1 VFHGID
7 MVLHF
12 SWRFPEQGMTAA
24 GLGSRDSFG
33 SFRRALLLLAVFSLL
48 GSGCGRRSPSEA
60 ADKELCAPNSVET
73 PSEPAPAVSQEEPKA
88 QADDLPLF
96 VANSPFE
103 GDGELPAEAKDDK
116 RLWANSVLWQKAPE
130 LIVER
135 WLSEEPRTEGKCV
148 LIEFWAT
155 WCPPCR
161 KSISL
166 LNQFHKT
173 FGDELVVTGISDE
186 AEDTVRR
193 FAEPR
198 PEYSLAIDTQH
209 RTKDALGVFGVPHVI
224 ILEPGGCV
232 VWEGFPYLKGHE
244 LTEEVVRGILQ
255 AARKNQN

>member
-1 VFHGID
+1 MLPLV
-7 MVLHF
+7 V
-12 SWRFPEQGMTAA
+12 A
-24 GLGSRDSFG
+24 FG
-33 SFRRALLLLAVFSLL
+33 LL

-60 ADKELCAPNSVET
+60 AGEGPCAPNSVEI
-73 PSEPAPAVSQEEPKA
+73 PSEPVATVAKEEQRV
-88 QADDLPLF
+88 QADDLSLF
-96 VANSPFE
+96 AANSPF
-103 GDGELPAEAKDDK
+103 GDDDELPAEAKDDK

-130 LIVER
+130 LIVEK

-173 FGDELVVTGISDE
+173 FGDELVVIGISDE
-186 AEDTVRR
+186 VEDTVRR

-198 PEYSLAIDTQH
+198 PEYPLAIDTQH

-224 ILEPGGCV
+224 ILEPGGYV

-244 LTEEVVRGILQ
+244 LTEQTVHGILQ
-255 AARKNQN
+255 AAKKNQN

>member
-1 VFHGID
+1 
-7 MVLHF
+7 MV
-12 SWRFPEQGMTAA
+12 GMCLR
-24 GLGSRDSFG
+24 GSFG
-33 SFRRALLLLAVFSLL
+33 SFGRVLLSLAAFSLF
-48 GSGCGRRSPSEA
+48 GSGCARKSSPNAVSEGP
-60 ADKELCAPNSVET
+60 CAPNSVET
-73 PSEPAPAVSQEEPKA
+73 PSEPASAVSQGQQGT

-96 VANSPFE
+96 AANSPF
-103 GDGELPAEAKDDK
+103 GDDDELPAEAKDDK

-130 LIVER
+130 LIVEK

-173 FGDELVVTGISDE
+173 LGGELVVIGISDE

-198 PEYSLAIDTQH
+198 PEYHVAIDTQH

-224 ILEPGGCV
+224 IVEPGGWV

-255 AARKNQN
+255 AAKKNQN

>member
-1 VFHGID
+1 MFHGID
-7 MVLHF
+7 MVLHS
-12 SWRFPEQGMTAA
+12 SWRFPERGTMAA
-24 GLGSRDSFG
+24 VLCLRGSSG
-33 SFRRALLLLAVFSLL
+33 SFRRAMLLVVAFGLL
-48 GSGCGRRSPSEA
+48 GSGCGRRSPSETA
-60 ADKELCAPNSVET
+60 GEAPCAPNSVET
-73 PSEPAPAVSQEEPKA
+73 PSESLSVVSEGPQGT

-96 VANSPFE
+96 AANSPF
-103 GDGELPAEAKDDK
+103 GDDDELPAEAKDDT

-130 LIVER
+130 LIVEK
-135 WLSEEPRTEGKCV
+135 WLSEEPRTQGKCV

-173 FGDELVVTGISDE
+173 FGDELVVIGISDE
-186 AEDTVRR
+186 AEETVRR

-198 PEYSLAIDTQH
+198 PEYSVAIDTQH

-224 ILEPGGCV
+224 LLEPGGTV

-244 LTEEVVRGILQ
+244 LTEDVVRGIVQ
-255 AARKNQN
+255 AARKNRN

>member
-1 VFHGID
+1 
-7 MVLHF
+7 MLLHS
-12 SWRFPEQGMTAA
+12 SWRSPERETTAA
-24 GLGSRDSFG
+24 GLDSRGSFG
-33 SFRRALLLLAVFSLL
+33 SFRRAVLLLAVFSLL
-48 GSGCGRRSPSEA
+48 GSGCGRRPPSEA
-60 ADKELCAPNSVET
+60 VDEEPCAPNSVET
-73 PSEPAPAVSQEEPKA
+73 PSEPATAVA
-88 QADDLPLF
+88 QGQQKPQAEDLPLF
-96 VANSPFE
+96 AANSPF
-103 GDGELPAEAKDDK
+103 GDDDELPAEAKDDK

-130 LIVER
+130 LIVEK
-135 WLSEEPRTEGKCV
+135 WLSEEPKTQGKCV

-173 FGDELVVTGISDE
+173 FGDELVVIGISDE
-186 AEDTVRR
+186 TEETIRR

-198 PEYSLAIDTQH
+198 PEYPVAIDTQH

-224 ILEPGGCV
+224 LLEPGGCV

-255 AARKNQN
+255 AARKNRN

>member
-1 VFHGID
+1 
-7 MVLHF
+7 MVLHS
-12 SWRFPEQGMTAA
+12 SWRFPEQGTTAA
-24 GLGSRDSFG
+24 VLGLRGSFG
-33 SFRRALLLLAVFSLL
+33 SFRRVLLLAVAFGLL
-48 GSGCGRRSPSEA
+48 GSGCGRKSPSEA
-60 ADKELCAPNSVET
+60 ANEGPCAPNSIAT
-73 PSEPAPAVSQEEPKA
+73 PSEPVATVAKEEQRV
-88 QADDLPLF
+88 QADDLSLF
-96 VANSPFE
+96 AANSPFE
-103 GDGELPAEAKDDK
+103 GHEELPAEAKDDK

-130 LIVER
+130 LIVEK
-135 WLSEEPRTEGKCV
+135 WLSEEPRTQGKCV

-173 FGDELVVTGISDE
+173 FGGELVVIGISDE
-186 AEDTVRR
+186 AEETVRR

-198 PEYSLAIDTQH
+198 PEYSMAIDTQH

-224 ILEPGGCV
+224 LLEPGGTV

-255 AARKNQN
+255 AARKNRN